1 MSFVVLTKAAEKR
14 IRLCEEHNLCRYC
27 LQSLNDITRVVR
39 KCHEKCD
46 KINRRGVENGKW
58 TDEEQ
63 QRKGMWGPPE
73 RTGRPMREPASIE
86 DVSGEGN

>member
-1 MSFVVLTKAAEKR
+1 MLTKAAAKR
-14 IRLCEEHNLCRYC
+14 IEICEERCLCRYC
-27 LQSLNDITRVVR
+27 LKLIGDGVRVVR

-46 KINRRGVENGKW
+46 KINRRGVESGKW

-73 RTGRPMREPASIE
+73 RTGRPMREPASFE
-86 DVSGEGN
+86 NSFTDQES